1 VGEVTALPRIKLYFE
16 LGGDLRATG
25 WLMDFKAEREHH
37 LGTIGGDE
45 PSNHSFIYAHE
56 ELGFPVG
63 SEVALTL
70 LQKNLLNALGTAVEK
85 EKVQTPNKNEVMRE
99 INKLMEKDLNLT
111 GKFRVREVFDTSSGK
126 FGIGQVNNYVYL
138 DIRWALQQI
147 INQTYSRLGLGTDSS
162 PLVSLVNSPKF
173 EFGQFATEATINL

>member
-1 VGEVTALPRIKLYFE
+1 
-16 LGGDLRATG
+16 
-25 WLMDFKAEREHH
+25 M
-37 LGTIGGDE
+37 
-45 PSNHSFIYAHE
+45 
-56 ELGFPVG
+56 
-63 SEVALTL
+63 
-70 LQKNLLNALGTAVEK
+70 
-85 EKVQTPNKNEVMRE
+85 QTPNKNEVMKE

-147 INQTYSRLGLGTDSS
+147 INQTYSRLGLDTDSS
-162 PLVSLVNSPKF
+162 PLVSLVNSPNF